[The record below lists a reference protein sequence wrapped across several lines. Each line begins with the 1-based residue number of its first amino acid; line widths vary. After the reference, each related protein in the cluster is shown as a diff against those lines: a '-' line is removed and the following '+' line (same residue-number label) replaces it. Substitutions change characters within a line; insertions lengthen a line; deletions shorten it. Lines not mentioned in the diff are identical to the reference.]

1 MASTTGTQPFRR
13 QHLLH
18 ALARNWW
25 LVLLRGICA
34 IIFGLLTF
42 IWPAGTLLTLVLLYG
57 AYAFVDG
64 VFALG
69 AAFMGGGP
77 APRWWLVV
85 VGVLG
90 IAAGLATFFWP
101 GMTTLVLLFFIA
113 GWAIAIGVMQ
123 IVGAIQLRKEID
135 NEWMLAASGIISV
148 VFGFVLIAQP
158 ATGALS
164 LVLVIGCYA
173 VLYGILLMSFALRLR
188 GHASISQ

>member
-1 MASTTGTQPFRR
+1 MSRTAGTQPFGR

-25 LVLLRGICA
+25 LMLLRGICA
-34 IIFGLLTF
+34 IIFGLLSF
-42 IWPAGTLLTLVLLYG
+42 AWPTGTLLALLFLYG

-69 AAFMGGGP
+69 AAFMGGGEG
-77 APRWWLVV
+77 PRWWLAA

-90 IAAGLATFFWP
+90 IVAGLATFFWP
-101 GMTTLVLLFFIA
+101 GMTALVLLFFIA

-158 ATGALS
+158 VIGALS

-173 VLYGILLMSFALRLR
+173 VLYGMLLVFFSLRLR
-188 GHASISQ
+188 RHSISQ